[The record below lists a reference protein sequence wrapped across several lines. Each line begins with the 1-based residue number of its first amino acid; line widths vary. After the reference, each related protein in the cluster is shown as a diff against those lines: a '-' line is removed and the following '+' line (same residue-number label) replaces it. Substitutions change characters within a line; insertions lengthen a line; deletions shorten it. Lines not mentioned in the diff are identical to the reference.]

1 MRRWRYVEPG
11 DFGNHGEPVIVEMS
25 EAEILAEYYPYW
37 QEQMRRVGKESQIS
51 EQECINDWVVV
62 HWAELVPESC
72 S

>member
-1 MRRWRYVEPG
+1 VRRWRYVTPG

-25 EAEILAEYYPYW
+25 EAEIIATYYPYW

-62 HWAELVPESC
+62 HWAEEVPESC

>member
-1 MRRWRYVEPG
+1 MRRWRYVTPG

-25 EAEILAEYYPYW
+25 EAEIIATYYPYW

-62 HWAELVPESC
+62 HWAEEVPESC